1 MKAVEV
7 RGEGS
12 LVRTRDEVRKRASGT
27 YVAQAA
33 GKRQTETQQQVM
45 MSGRGRGEMES
56 RALVVVLEELG
67 RLILGHS

>member
-1 MKAVEV
+1 MKAVGV
-7 RGEGS
+7 RRRGKSSANTG
-12 LVRTRDEVRKRASGT
+12 RVRKRAGGT

-56 RALVVVLEELG
+56 RALMVVLEELG